1 MNVNLNLLQAF
12 IEVAELGSFRRA
24 ADAIGRTQSA
34 VSMQIGQ
41 LEAQL
46 GIKLF
51 ARTTRRVRLTTEGEQ
66 LLEHVRSAMTDLTA
80 GLRQASGL
88 GGPHRGRVTIACAP
102 SVAGSRLPAVMAE
115 FQRAFPQASAQL
127 RELALAGIVDSV
139 RMQDVDF
146 GIGPLPGA
154 LNGLTFDPVA
164 SDPICALFPT
174 GSLTVQEHD
183 GGRHGVSL
191 ASLEGKTVVL
201 MGGLRPTIDNA
212 CREHGVTLS
221 VRYEAQQVLTV
232 LGLVR
237 AGLGVAVVPGI
248 AVPKEVGRDLCLLPI
263 VAPDLVRQIG
273 IITQLG
279 RRPTP
284 LALELIRL
292 LRKHLVGFG
301 PGAHA

>member
-51 ARTTRRVRLTTEGEQ
+51 ARTTRRVSLTPEGEQ

-88 GGPHRGRVTIACAP
+88 GGPHRGRVTVACAP

-127 RELALAGIVDSV
+127 RELTLGSIVDSV
-139 RMQDVDF
+139 RTQDVDF
-146 GIGPLPGA
+146 GIGPPPGA
-154 LNGLTFDPVA
+154 LNGLTFEPVA

-174 GSLTVQEHD
+174 GSLPVQ
-183 GGRHGVSL
+183 GGRSGTQGVSL

-201 MGGLRPTIDNA
+201 MGGLRPTVDDA
-212 CREHGVTLS
+212 CRDHGVTLS
-221 VRYEAQQVLTV
+221 IRYEAQQVLTV

-237 AGLGVAVVPGI
+237 AGLGVGVVPEI
-248 AVPKEVGRDLCLLPI
+248 AMPEGVGSDLCLLPI
-263 VAPDLVRQIG
+263 VAPGLVRQIG
-273 IITQLG
+273 TITQLG
-279 RRPTP
+279 RRPT
-284 LALELIRL
+284 LLSLELIRL
-292 LRKHLVGFG
+292 LRKHLVEPARGG
-301 PGAHA
+301 HA